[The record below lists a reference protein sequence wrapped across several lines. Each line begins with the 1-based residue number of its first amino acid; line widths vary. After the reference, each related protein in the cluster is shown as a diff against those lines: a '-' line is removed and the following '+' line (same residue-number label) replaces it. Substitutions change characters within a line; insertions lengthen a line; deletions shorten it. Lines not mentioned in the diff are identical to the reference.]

1 MISSSRAS
9 RSARAPHS
17 RLSYRDRRSHRKRR
31 FRFAGMIV
39 LLLGIYFLVTLLV
52 AETWKME
59 SESMAPGHPPGTRFV
74 VVRRLFR
81 KRNAPL
87 FPFRAFSR
95 GDIAAVAPPYAVQ
108 SGPASRFLDA
118 LVRFFTLQRRS
129 IGNRRRQ
136 EWENE
141 LIFKRIAALP
151 GDTIKI
157 EGSVAYVRGPDDNF
171 YLSEFERSGKGYD
184 LVIPDVPENW
194 SAEFPLSGSLEPVTL
209 GEDEY
214 FVLGDNR
221 PESNDSRYWGV
232 VKREALR
239 GRVVFIYWPPRVF
252 GRPQ

>member
-1 MISSSRAS
+1 
-9 RSARAPHS
+9 
-17 RLSYRDRRSHRKRR
+17 
-31 FRFAGMIV
+31 
-39 LLLGIYFLVTLLV
+39 
-52 AETWKME
+52 
-59 SESMAPGHPPGTRFV
+59 MAPGHPPGTRFV
-74 VVRRLFR
+74 VAHRFFR
-81 KRNAPL
+81 DRDAPV

-95 GDIAAVAPPYAVQ
+95 GDIAAVAPPYAVE
-108 SGPASRFLDA
+108 SGPASRLLDA

-129 IGNRRRQ
+129 IGDRRRQ

-157 EGSVAYVRGPDDNF
+157 EDSVAYVRGPDDDF

-194 SAEFPLSGSLEPVTL
+194 SGAFPLSGSLEPVTL

-221 PESNDSRYWGV
+221 SGSNDSRYWGV

-252 GRPQ
+252 GRPR